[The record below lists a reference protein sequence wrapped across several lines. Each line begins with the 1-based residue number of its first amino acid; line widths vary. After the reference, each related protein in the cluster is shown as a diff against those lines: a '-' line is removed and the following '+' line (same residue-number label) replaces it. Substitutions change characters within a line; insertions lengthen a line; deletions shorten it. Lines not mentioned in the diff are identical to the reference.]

1 MKIIINLDV
10 LVLQVNRN
18 DPFVLFPLLYHYL
31 QPSISKNS
39 VGVTEINYMSLTCP
53 IDRPDILQIQFC
65 GT

>member
-18 DPFVLFPLLYHYL
+18 DPFVLFPLLCHYL

-39 VGVTEINYMSLTCP
+39 VGVTEINYPT
-53 IDRPDILQIQFC
+53 DTILRHLIERV
-65 GT
+65 GDVR

>member
-39 VGVTEINYMSLTCP
+39 VGVTEINYPT
-53 IDRPDILQIQFC
+53 DTILRHLIERV
-65 GT
+65 GDVR